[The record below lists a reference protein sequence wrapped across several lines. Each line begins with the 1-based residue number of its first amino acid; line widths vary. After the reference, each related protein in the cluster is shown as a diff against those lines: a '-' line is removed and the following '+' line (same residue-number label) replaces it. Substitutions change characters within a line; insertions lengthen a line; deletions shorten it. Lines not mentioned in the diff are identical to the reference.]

1 MPSTVKSR
9 TKKGIFLSLIGLLIV
24 CLYFKTF
31 ISLFATWRQS
41 DYYSHAFLIPIVS
54 AFLVWHKRKELRN
67 LPFEGSFLGLGLV
80 LLGLLLLFIGTY
92 GDVLFLRALS
102 FVVLLAGVILHLF
115 GKKVMRLLRFPIF
128 FLIFMAPAISVLEAI
143 SLRLQLLAAS
153 FASLMLGI
161 FGMPVVLDGLTIQ
174 IKNFSLTVEMPCSGL
189 SSLLSMSALAFLYVH
204 LLSGRN
210 GRATKVYE
218 NEINFKRAK
227 EVVVLLSV
235 VPIVILA
242 NSFRI
247 AVVAV
252 VGHYF
257 GENAA
262 SVFFHFGSGLL
273 IFFITLALL
282 IMVGYAFGLSTDF
295 YNGLNGLRFADSN
308 PLNPLSES
316 ADSNWRYFSLIAL
329 LVLGNIILFSIRQPV
344 VSKKTSINENIIP
357 FVLGHW
363 RGENREMA
371 EGKCINRG
379 AEVQICREYTD
390 EQKNSVWLVFVYSRN
405 RRALHLPE
413 RLYQAYGYNIV
424 TEGQVKVRIV
434 RNANDKKGGKE
445 GVEGWKDGG
454 MEEKEGLPVSVA
466 SGWKDEKKRSD
477 ESILEFSSK
486 LLIVEKG
493 EERETV
499 IYLLTDGEKV
509 THNFLV
515 QQLSG
520 IWNRL
525 TGKGKGWALVRV
537 FASCKDTDDDEVSAN
552 LGGFLEL
559 LIPEVL
565 TAGGKL

>member
-1 MPSTVKSR
+1 M
-9 TKKGIFLSLIGLLIV
+9 
-24 CLYFKTF
+24 
-31 ISLFATWRQS
+31 
-41 DYYSHAFLIPIVS
+41 
-54 AFLVWHKRKELRN
+54 
-67 LPFEGSFLGLGLV
+67 
-80 LLGLLLLFIGTY
+80 
-92 GDVLFLRALS
+92 
-102 FVVLLAGVILHLF
+102 
-115 GKKVMRLLRFPIF
+115 
-128 FLIFMAPAISVLEAI
+128 
-143 SLRLQLLAAS
+143 
-153 FASLMLGI
+153 
-161 FGMPVVLDGLTIQ
+161 
-174 IKNFSLTVEMPCSGL
+174 
-189 SSLLSMSALAFLYVH
+189 
-204 LLSGRN
+204 
-210 GRATKVYE
+210 
-218 NEINFKRAK
+218 
-227 EVVVLLSV
+227 
-235 VPIVILA
+235 VPIVLLA

-262 SVFFHFGSGLL
+262 SGFFHFGSGLL
-273 IFFITLALL
+273 IFVITLALL

-295 YNGLNGLRFADSN
+295 YNGLNGLNGLREASSN
-308 PLNPLSES
+308 PLNPLPES

-329 LVLGNIILFSIRQPV
+329 LVLGNVILFSIRYSRSPPDSQDGAVYPDAIGAHLTS
-344 VSKKTSINENIIP
+344 VSNKPSISENIIP

-390 EQKNSVWLVFVYSRN
+390 EKGNSIWLVFVYSKN

-424 TEGQVKVRIV
+424 AEGRVKVRIV
-434 RNANDKKGGKE
+434 RNANDKKAGKE
-445 GVEGWKDGG
+445 GMEGWKDGG

-477 ESILEFSSK
+477 ESILEFYSK
-486 LLIVEKG
+486 LLTVKKG

-499 IYLLTDGEKV
+499 LYVLTDGEKV
-509 THNFLV
+509 THNYIL

-537 FASCKDTDDDEVSAN
+537 FASCKDTDDDEVSTL

-559 LIPEVL
+559 LIPKVMS
-565 TAGGKL
+565 TDF